1 MCVYTLSSKSITYKK
16 EDIQLRKFLALALVL
31 VLAFSLFACGK
42 TTTTPSPT
50 GDTPAVPSASAAGDT
65 SAAPSA
71 SASNDAGQSGGTIG
85 YLTDAVDHFA
95 RDPYKLISMALNT
108 STTYTQRINENL
120 ANWGTVLN
128 YELVVYN
135 ANEDY
140 DAYLNELEIQTM
152 AGADGFFC
160 GMSGPLIS
168 RTREICLELDVDFI
182 GCPTAFADETGK
194 ITYPSV
200 NQSEYGN
207 GQLMMQWLADNYTNY
222 WSESVDEAKLG
233 LIIVTFSPV
242 EGINN
247 RLPGVQDVFEKE
259 FPGAANNIFVADCVA
274 HPDGFSNTAAYDLTA
289 QYMTANTSIEKWFV
303 ATLVDDWAIGA
314 TRSIEA
320 LKREDSALVVSIQS
334 DAFIA
339 EVAAETEPSVY
350 IAASAISVAE
360 LTSLMATGL
369 VAMLDGRATAETLWP
384 EWVRDGDTFPCIDL
398 DGKMI
403 TRETYKQWELDNN
416 FEALSAGMAKG

>member
-1 MCVYTLSSKSITYKK
+1 MKK
-16 EDIQLRKFLALALVL
+16 ILALTLILTLAL
-31 VLAFSLFACGK
+31 SLFACGK
-42 TTTTPSPT
+42 TTTSIPSSTP
-50 GDTPAVPSASAAGDT
+50 
-65 SAAPSA
+65 AAPSE
-71 SASNDAGQSGGTIG
+71 SAAAETTAPAGTAEPEVSPEESTIG
-85 YLTDAVDHFA
+85 YLTDKVDHFA
-95 RDPYKLISMALNT
+95 RDPYKLVSMALNT
-108 STTYTQRINENL
+108 STTYTQKINENL

-182 GCPTAFADETGK
+182 GCPTAFADDKTGE

-207 GQLMMQWLADNYTNY
+207 GKLIMQWLADNYKTY
-222 WSESVDEAKLG
+222 WSDPVDESKLG
-233 LIIVTFSPV
+233 LIIIDFSPV
-242 EGINN
+242 IGIHN
-247 RLPGVQDVFEKE
+247 RLPGVQDVFLKE
-259 FPGAANNIFVADCVA
+259 FPGAANNIFIADCVA
-274 HPDGFSNTAAYDLTA
+274 HPDGFSTTAAYDLTA
-289 QYMTANTSIEKWFV
+289 QYMTANASIEKWFV
-303 ATLVDDWAIGA
+303 ATLVDDWAVGA

-320 LKREDSALVVSIQS
+320 LKKEDSALVVSIQS
-334 DAFIA
+334 DAFIN
-339 EVAAETEPSVY
+339 EVTSETKPSVY

-360 LTSLMATGL
+360 LTGLMATGL
-369 VAMLDGRATAETLWP
+369 VAMLDGRATPESLWP
-384 EWVRDGDTFPCIDL
+384 EWVRDGEKYPCIDL

-403 TRETYKQWELDNN
+403 TRETYKQWETETN

>member
-1 MCVYTLSSKSITYKK
+1 M
-16 EDIQLRKFLALALVL
+16 RKFLAIA
-31 VLAFSLFACGK
+31 LAFTMAFALFGCGK
-42 TTTTPSPT
+42 QVAAPATVTP
-50 GDTPAVPSASAAGDT
+50 
-65 SAAPSA
+65 AAPSA
-71 SASNDAGQSGGTIG
+71 SAPTEATAPADSAAPAESQDAGTIG
-85 YLTDAVDHFA
+85 YLTDKVNHFS
-95 RDPYKLISMALNT
+95 RDPYKLVSMALNT
-108 STTYTQRINENL
+108 STTYTQKINENL

-128 YELVVYN
+128 YELVIYN

-140 DAYLNELEIQTM
+140 DAYLNELEVQTM

-182 GCPTAFADETGK
+182 GCPTAFADDKTGE
-194 ITYPSV
+194 ITWPSV

-207 GQLMMQWLADNYTNY
+207 GKLMMQWLTDNYKNY
-222 WSESVDEAKLG
+222 WKDPVDEAKLG
-233 LIIVTFSPV
+233 LIIIDFSPV
-242 EGINN
+242 IGIHN

-259 FPGAANNIFVADCVA
+259 FPGAKNNIFIADCVA
-274 HPDGFSNTAAYDLTA
+274 HPDGFSTTAAYDLTA
-289 QYMTANTSIEKWFV
+289 QYMTANASIEKWFV

-320 LKREDSALVVSIQS
+320 MEKEDSALVVSIQS
-334 DAFIA
+334 DAFIN
-339 EVAAETEPSVY
+339 EVTTETKPSVY

-360 LTSLMATGL
+360 LTGLMATGL

-384 EWVRDGDTFPCIDL
+384 EWVRDGEKYPCIDL

-403 TRETYKQWELDNN
+403 TRETYKQWESENN

>member
-1 MCVYTLSSKSITYKK
+1 MKRI
-16 EDIQLRKFLALALVL
+16 LALALGL
-31 VLAFSLFACGK
+31 VMAFTLFACGK
-42 TTTTPSPT
+42 TTTAPPSSA
-50 GDTPAVPSASAAGDT
+50 PASPSASTPAET
-65 SAAPSA
+65 AAPA
-71 SASNDAGQSGGTIG
+71 ETTEPDGGQDGGTIG
-85 YLTDAVDHFA
+85 YLTDKVDHFA

-140 DAYLNELEIQTM
+140 DAYLNELEVQTM

-182 GCPTAFADETGK
+182 GCPTAFADDKTGE

-207 GQLMMQWLADNYTNY
+207 GKLMMGWLADNYTNY
-222 WSESVDEAKLG
+222 WKDPVDEAKLG
-233 LIIVTFSPV
+233 LIIITFSPV
-242 EGINN
+242 IGIHN
-247 RLPGVQDVFEKE
+247 RLPGVQDVFVKE
-259 FPGAANNIFVADCVA
+259 FPGAAGNIFVADCVA
-274 HPDGFSNTAAYDLTA
+274 HPDGFSSTAAYDLTA

-320 LKREDSALVVSIQS
+320 LKKEASALVVSIQS

-339 EVAAETEPSVY
+339 EVEAETKPSVY

-360 LTSLMATGL
+360 LTGLMATGL
-369 VAMLDGRATAETLWP
+369 VAMLDGRATPESLWP
-384 EWVRDGDTFPCIDL
+384 EWVRDGEKYPCIDL

-403 TRETYKQWELDNN
+403 TRETYKQWDVENN
-416 FEALSAGMAKG
+416 FEALSAGMSKG

>member
-1 MCVYTLSSKSITYKK
+1 MKKILAVTLI
-16 EDIQLRKFLALALVL
+16 LAMAVT
-31 VLAFSLFACGK
+31 LFACGK
-42 TTTTPSPT
+42 TTVSPASSTP
-50 GDTPAVPSASAAGDT
+50 
-65 SAAPSA
+65 AAPSDSTTA
-71 SASNDAGQSGGTIG
+71 ETTAPVETTTSDSGQDSGSIG
-85 YLTDAVDHFA
+85 YLTDKVDHFA
-95 RDPYKLISMALNT
+95 REPYKLVSMSLNT

-120 ANWGTVLN
+120 AHWGTVLN
-128 YELVVYN
+128 YDLVVYN

-168 RTREICLELDVDFI
+168 RTREICLELGVDFI
-182 GCPTAFADETGK
+182 GCPTAFADESGK

-207 GQLMMQWLADNYTNY
+207 GKLMMQWLADNYTNY
-222 WSESVDEAKLG
+222 WADPVDETKLG
-233 LIIVTFSPV
+233 LIIITFSPV
-242 EGINN
+242 VGIHN

-274 HPDGFSNTAAYDLTA
+274 HPDGFATTAAYDLTA
-289 QYMTANTSIEKWFV
+289 QYMTANKSIEKWFV

-320 LKREDSALVVSIQS
+320 MNKEDSALVVSIQS

-339 EVAAETEPSVY
+339 EVEAETEPSVY

-360 LTSLMATGL
+360 LTGLMATGL
-369 VAMLDGRATAETLWP
+369 VAMLDDRATPETLWP
-384 EWVRDGDTFPCIDL
+384 EWVREGESYPCIDL

-403 TRETYKQWELDNN
+403 TRETYKQWEVDNS
-416 FEALSAGMAKG
+416 FEALSDGMAKG